1 MILKQF
7 RCHAQQAHCSHLILI
22 NSELFN
28 GISVRRCLIDKYNN
42 VTTTRNSR
50 PL

>member
-28 GISVRRCLIDKYNN
+28 VSVCADVSLTNITMLQRQEIQDH
-42 VTTTRNSR
+42 
-50 PL
+50 